1 LTLQNAKE
9 DPMNDDQIPM
19 WQRWAQFR
27 FAVIGELLSS
37 PPEKGQLQRAIER
50 LSRQT
55 YRHPIEADRR
65 ISLGASTI
73 ERWYYKAKG
82 AADPIAALGRKI
94 RNDAGIRWS
103 MSEPLFAALKS
114 QYESHCRWNVQLH
127 YDNLAAL
134 VKEQPHL
141 APMVS
146 YKTVLRCMREY
157 GWLKIR
163 QPALPTAGQRRAAD
177 RLQRREVRGFE
188 VAHVHGLW
196 HLDFHQARISILDAT
211 GKWHRPVALAICDD
225 HSRLCCHL
233 QFYLT
238 ETAQCLVHGLTQ
250 AFMKRGLPRAL
261 LTDNGAAMLAE
272 ETRNGLSRLGIEH
285 KTTLPYSPYQ
295 NGKQETLWGQLE
307 GRLLE
312 LLRGIEDL
320 KLSFVNQAACA
331 WVEQD
336 YHRKEHREIRT
347 SPLQRMLTGPDV
359 SRPTPDSESL
369 RLAFTRRITRTP
381 RRSDATVVVD
391 GIRYELPVR
400 FAHLRQ
406 VILRASSWDKSNM
419 TLVDADTDAALAR
432 LLPQDKSK
440 NASGIRKAI
449 GTDDRIGHVCST
461 EQAMPA
467 LLRQWLA
474 DYAATGLPPAYLP
487 MEEISHE

>member
-1 LTLQNAKE
+1 MHN
-9 DPMNDDQIPM
+9 DQIPM

-27 FAVIGELLSS
+27 FAVIGKLLSS
-37 PPEKGQLQRAIER
+37 PPEKGQLQKAIEK

-55 YRHPIEADRR
+55 YRHPIDADRQ

-94 RNDAGIRWS
+94 RRDAGIRWS
-103 MSEPLFAALKS
+103 ISEAFLAALKS
-114 QYESHCRWNVQLH
+114 QYEAHRRWNVQLH

-134 VKEQPHL
+134 VKEQPRL
-141 APMVS
+141 GPMVS
-146 YKTVLRCMREY
+146 YKTVLRCMREN
-157 GWLKIR
+157 GWLKTR
-163 QPALPTAGQRRAAD
+163 QPAHPTLGQQRAAE
-177 RLQRREVRGFE
+177 RLGRREVRGFE

-196 HLDFHQARISILDAT
+196 HLDFHQAKISIVDAA
-211 GKWHRPVALAICDD
+211 GKWQRPVALAICDD

-233 QFYLT
+233 QFYLA

-295 NGKQETLWGQLE
+295 NGKQEAFWGQLE
-307 GRLLE
+307 SRPLE
-312 LLRGIEDL
+312 LLRGIKDL
-320 KLSFVNQAACA
+320 KLSFINQAACA

-336 YHRKEHREIRT
+336 YHRKEHKEIQT
-347 SPLQRMLTGPDV
+347 TPLQRMLTGNDV
-359 SRPTPDSESL
+359 SRPVPDSDFL

-406 VILRASSWDKSNM
+406 VILRASGWDKRRM
-419 TLVDADTDAALAR
+419 TLVDADTDAILAR
-432 LLPQDKSK
+432 LLPQDKAK
-440 NASGIRKAI
+440 NASGLRRTI
-449 GTDDRIGHVCST
+449 DDRVQQVYST

-467 LLRQWLA
+467 LLRKWLA

>member
-1 LTLQNAKE
+1 
-9 DPMNDDQIPM
+9 MNDVQIPM

-27 FAVIGELLSS
+27 FAVIGKLLSS
-37 PPEKGQLQRAIER
+37 PPEKGQLQKAIER

-55 YRHPIEADRR
+55 YQHPIEAARR

-94 RNDAGIRWS
+94 RCDAGIRWS
-103 MSEPLFAALKS
+103 MSETLFAVLKS
-114 QYESHCRWNVQLH
+114 QYETHRRWNVQLH

-146 YKTVLRCMREY
+146 YKTVLRCMREN
-157 GWLKIR
+157 GWLQIR
-163 QPALPTAGQRRAAD
+163 QPARPTYGQKRAAD
-177 RLQRREVRGFE
+177 RLCRREVRGFE

-196 HLDFHQARISILDAT
+196 HLDFHQARISIVDAA

-233 QFYLT
+233 QFYLA
-238 ETAQCLVHGLTQ
+238 ETAQCLIHGLTQ

-272 ETRNGLSRLGIEH
+272 ETRNGLGRLGIEH

-295 NGKQETLWGQLE
+295 NGKQETFWGQLE
-307 GRLLE
+307 SRLLE

-320 KLSFVNQAACA
+320 KLSFINQAAQA

-336 YHRKEHREIRT
+336 YHRKQHREIRT
-347 SPLQRMLTGPDV
+347 SPLQRMLTGRDV
-359 SRPTPDSESL
+359 SRPAPDSDSL
-369 RLAFTRRITRTP
+369 RLAFTRRIARTP

-400 FAHLRQ
+400 FAHLGQ
-406 VILRASSWDKSNM
+406 VILRAPGWDKSHM
-419 TLVDADTDAALAR
+419 TLVDAGTDAALAR
-432 LLPQDKSK
+432 LLPQDKTK
-440 NASGIRKAI
+440 NASGLRRVI
-449 GTDDRIGHVCST
+449 GTDDRIPHVYSN
-461 EQAMPA
+461 EQCMPA
-467 LLRQWLA
+467 LLRKWLA

>member
-1 LTLQNAKE
+1 MCEKSYTL
-9 DPMNDDQIPM
+9 
-19 WQRWAQFR
+19 
-27 FAVIGELLSS
+27 S
-37 PPEKGQLQRAIER
+37 
-50 LSRQT
+50 
-55 YRHPIEADRR
+55 
-65 ISLGASTI
+65 
-73 ERWYYKAKG
+73 
-82 AADPIAALGRKI
+82 
-94 RNDAGIRWS
+94 
-103 MSEPLFAALKS
+103 
-114 QYESHCRWNVQLH
+114 
-127 YDNLAAL
+127 
-134 VKEQPHL
+134 
-141 APMVS
+141 
-146 YKTVLRCMREY
+146 
-157 GWLKIR
+157 
-163 QPALPTAGQRRAAD
+163 
-177 RLQRREVRGFE
+177 
-188 VAHVHGLW
+188 
-196 HLDFHQARISILDAT
+196 ISILDAA
-211 GKWHRPVALAICDD
+211 GKWYRPVALAICDD

-233 QFYLT
+233 QFYLA

-320 KLSFVNQAACA
+320 KLSFINQAACA

-347 SPLQRMLTGPDV
+347 CPLQRMLTGPDV
-359 SRPTPDSESL
+359 SRPTPDSDFL

-400 FAHLRQ
+400 YAHLRQ
-406 VILRASSWDKSNM
+406 VNLRAAGWDKSHI
-419 TLVDADTDAALAR
+419 TLVDADTDAPLAR
-432 LLPQDKSK
+432 LLPQDKTR
-440 NASGIRKAI
+440 NASGLRRTI
-449 GTDDRIGHVCST
+449 GADDRAPATYSS
-461 EQAMPA
+461 EQCMPA

-487 MEEISHE
+487 MEEVSHE